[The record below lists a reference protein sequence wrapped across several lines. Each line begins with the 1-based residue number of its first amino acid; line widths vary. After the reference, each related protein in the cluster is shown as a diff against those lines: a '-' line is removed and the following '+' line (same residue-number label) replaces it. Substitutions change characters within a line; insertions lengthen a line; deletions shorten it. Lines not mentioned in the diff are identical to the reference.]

1 MCDFPQCESV
11 FQKDADFLVHKRGV
25 HAGSDL
31 WCCYICNK
39 QFKDIAYVMRHM
51 RRMHT
56 KQQSADEE
64 DLEAT
69 LTSSE
74 AENAEEELKLVCK
87 VEIGNGF

>member
-1 MCDFPQCESV
+1 
-11 FQKDADFLVHKRGV
+11 
-25 HAGSDL
+25 
-31 WCCYICNK
+31 
-39 QFKDIAYVMRHM
+39 M

-87 VEIGNGF
+87 IEEVVFN